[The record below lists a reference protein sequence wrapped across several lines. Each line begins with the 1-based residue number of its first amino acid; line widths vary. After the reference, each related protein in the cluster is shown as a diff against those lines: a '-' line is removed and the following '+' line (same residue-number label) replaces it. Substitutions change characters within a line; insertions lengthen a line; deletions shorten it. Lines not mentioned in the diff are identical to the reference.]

1 MPGRVQNRHYKSR
14 PRSSRAHRQQ
24 MVSAPSPGWPR
35 QSWIAIE
42 QATWV
47 SSGLLLHG
55 FSADIMPY
63 QMLNTGYVRFSL
75 SHIPA
80 TQRLRFV
87 PIWSDSRLL
96 AFAQLSDLSNIEQR
110 LCTRRCILVLSWPW
124 PRHLPVTE
132 SIALPIPVCFFI
144 TTQTKTF
151 FELMALVAF

>member
-1 MPGRVQNRHYKSR
+1 ML
-14 PRSSRAHRQQ
+14 
-24 MVSAPSPGWPR
+24 SAPSPGWPR

-55 FSADIMPY
+55 FSADTIPY

-87 PIWSDSRLL
+87 RSGVIRAYSPSLNVPIG
-96 AFAQLSDLSNIEQR
+96 AILSSGCAPEGAYWFCHGPGAGIYRSLR
-110 LCTRRCILVLSWPW
+110 V
-124 PRHLPVTE
+124 
-132 SIALPIPVCFFI
+132 
-144 TTQTKTF
+144 
-151 FELMALVAF
+151 